1 MSDNEE
7 PNRKRP
13 NILVTGTPGVGK
25 TVTAALLA
33 VSSSLTSPITSTII
47 HHPSTLIFSLCSLFR
62 TNHTHIV
69 IPFITPSIMNNVTN
83 PHQEKTGLR
92 HINVGELIKEHKCY
106 DGHDDTLDTHILDED
121 KLLDLMEA
129 IFQEC
134 EDENVGIVAD
144 YHSCELFPERWFDLI
159 MVLRANTEVLYDRLT
174 ERGYNEKKRSE
185 NVEAEIMQVVLD
197 EAKEAYDVEIVQEV
211 QSNTVEDMESNVERC
226 KAWAEQWVANNA

>member
-1 MSDNEE
+1 
-7 PNRKRP
+7 
-13 NILVTGTPGVGK
+13 
-25 TVTAALLA
+25 
-33 VSSSLTSPITSTII
+33 
-47 HHPSTLIFSLCSLFR
+47 
-62 TNHTHIV
+62 
-69 IPFITPSIMNNVTN
+69 MNNVTN

-106 DGHDDTLDTHILDED
+106 DGHDDTLDIHILDED

-134 EDENVGIVAD
+134 EDENVGMVAD

-226 KAWAEQWVANNA
+226 KAWAEQWVTNNA